1 MHSATVLLLV
11 AALVGF
17 AASNPAKSVA
27 YRGHKVLSITPKNPE
42 ELELLKGLEANEDLS
57 LDFWTD
63 PVAVGKE
70 VGETKNF
77 LFYDFFPILLDIS
90 LKLLSGGCYPCP
102 FSLPLLIATSPRHV
116 SLPLLSGGHSRS
128 QTVLLLINIPFTFFS
143 PRVVFCLFKGAIIPK
158 LIQPCILYTV

>member
-70 VGETKNF
+70 VGETKNSFFYFTISSPFSLTF
-77 LFYDFFPILLDIS
+77 LLNYFPVAVILA
-90 LKLLSGGCYPCP
+90 LSPCH
-102 FSLPLLIATSPRHV
+102 FSLPLLHDTSLFPFFQVVIRV
-116 SLPLLSGGHSRS
+116 SKRCSCLSISLS
-128 QTVLLLINIPFTFFS
+128 LFSLLI
-143 PRVVFCLFKGAIIPK
+143 
-158 LIQPCILYTV
+158 